1 MNKQALIPSKEGS
14 TLRKRC
20 RACGTYPIEGRRRY
34 CSDECRRQIQWVLSL
49 SKGLLKAFN
58 ARYAAF
64 SFNDEYVI
72 LDVLPIWSD
81 DISRFLYERKVGR
94 KPADDLK
101 SLVLDAGV
109 EWHRAINR
117 QTSQSYATLILL
129 KKNHDTQVPLSAVK
143 PDERRRPR
151 LSKNERES
159 LKLLK
164 IEMKELF
171 SEENIPVIRSAYK
184 KMAKIH
190 HPDVGGDAEQF
201 KKLHEAHQ
209 QMLIWAKNPQ
219 FTSRKA
225 LVDCWSYDGLR
236 SRWSPPL

>member
-1 MNKQALIPSKEGS
+1 MNKRAVIPVKQGS
-14 TLRKRC
+14 TRMKRC
-20 RACGTYPIEGRRRY
+20 RACGTYPIEKRRRY
-34 CSDECRRQIQWVLSL
+34 CSEECRRQIQWVLSL

-64 SFNDEYVI
+64 SFNDEYVF
-72 LDVLPIWSD
+72 LDVLPVWSD
-81 DISRFLYERKVGR
+81 DISRFLYERKGGR

-109 EWHRAINR
+109 EWHRAISR
-117 QTSQSYATLILL
+117 QNSQSYATLILL
-129 KKNHDTQVPLSAVK
+129 KKNHDKEVPLSAVK

-151 LSKNERES
+151 FSKNERES
-159 LKLLK
+159 LNLLN

-171 SEENIPVIRSAYK
+171 SEENIPIIRSAYK

-190 HPDVGGDAEQF
+190 HPDVGGDEEKF
-201 KKLHEAHQ
+201 KRLHEAHE

-225 LVDCWSYDGLR
+225 LVDCWSYDGIR

>member
-1 MNKQALIPSKEGS
+1 MNKRALIPSKEGS

-117 QTSQSYATLILL
+117 QTSKSYATLILL